1 MASLIS
7 AGTSTNTAVSI
18 TGDTTGALALATNN
32 GTTAVTIDTSQNVGV
47 GTASPAYKLHVVKPS
62 AGVTGRFTD
71 GDGITDIYGYGLEI
85 TRPTG
90 YIKTSGALQLGGA
103 NGYNDLVINSSGNV
117 GIGTT
122 SPTATGGYDKAIDLV
137 GGSNGAGLYIRGA
150 TNPSTVYASIQYD
163 NYSNR
168 TNINAV
174 GTSNFL
180 RFVTVDTERMRI
192 TSAGNVGIATT
203 SPASS
208 LEIYKAVSTTGSL
221 TDASLML
228 STTATTGRKVSIG
241 FGLGGGIANT
251 CAAVIGYD
259 VISGTGAGYG
269 DIYFSTRSTTAD
281 SVPTERMRVT
291 NDGTIRIGM
300 QNFAA
305 AVSSSNFGMSLN
317 NTNAGSYSYAYSTT
331 TNTHWG
337 FGNGNGGTGS
347 IQTNGSTTSFNTTS
361 DHRLKQNVVPMTG
374 GLARVQA
381 LKPVTYKWKVD
392 GADGEGF
399 IAHELQEVCSHAVT
413 GEKDAVDENGDPV
426 YQQVDTSFLVAT
438 LTAAIQE
445 LKTIVDAQAV
455 EIAALKAKV
464 GS

>member
-1 MASLIS
+1 MAIRKINSRSIEDSAIAAADVAAGSITTAKIASSVTLTTPTIDTITSAAATALTLKS
-7 AGTSTNTAVSI
+7 AGTTAITVST
-18 TGDTTGALALATNN
+18 GQL
-32 GTTAVTIDTSQNVGV
+32 VGV
-47 GTASPAYKLHVVKPS
+47 GTASPTNTLQVAGGISATSSAPAFQASAAIMDVS
-62 AGVTGRFTD
+62 AGVARF
-71 GDGITDIYGYGLEI
+71 
-85 TRPTG
+85 
-90 YIKTSGALQLGGA
+90 
-103 NGYNDLVINSSGNV
+103 N
-117 GIGTT
+117 
-122 SPTATGGYDKAIDLV
+122 ATGADSSTYGV
-137 GGSNGAGLYIRGA
+137 MTFNRGSSNAGLFQE
-150 TNPSTVYASIQYD
+150 S
-163 NYSNR
+163 
-168 TNINAV
+168 
-174 GTSNFL
+174 
-180 RFVTVDTERMRI
+180 MRI
-192 TSAGNVGIATT
+192 SAAGNVGIATT
-203 SPASS
+203 SPTSS
-208 LEIYKAVSTTGSL
+208 LEIYRANSSTGSL
-221 TDASLML
+221 TDTSLLL
-228 STTATTGRKVSIG
+228 STSATTGRKVNIG
-241 FGLGGGIANT
+241 FGLGGGVANT

-269 DIYFSTRSTTAD
+269 DIFFSTRSTTAD
-281 SVPTERMRVT
+281 SVPSERMRVT

-445 LKTIVDAQAV
+445 LKV
-455 EIAALKAKV
+455 ENDALKARLDAA
-464 GS
+464 GL

>member
-1 MASLIS
+1 
-7 AGTSTNTAVSI
+7 
-18 TGDTTGALALATNN
+18 
-32 GTTAVTIDTSQNVGV
+32 
-47 GTASPAYKLHVVKPS
+47 
-62 AGVTGRFTD
+62 
-71 GDGITDIYGYGLEI
+71 
-85 TRPTG
+85 
-90 YIKTSGALQLGGA
+90 
-103 NGYNDLVINSSGNV
+103 
-117 GIGTT
+117 
-122 SPTATGGYDKAIDLV
+122 
-137 GGSNGAGLYIRGA
+137 
-150 TNPSTVYASIQYD
+150 
-163 NYSNR
+163 
-168 TNINAV
+168 
-174 GTSNFL
+174 
-180 RFVTVDTERMRI
+180 
-192 TSAGNVGIATT
+192 
-203 SPASS
+203 
-208 LEIYKAVSTTGSL
+208 
-221 TDASLML
+221 
-228 STTATTGRKVSIG
+228 
-241 FGLGGGIANT
+241 
-251 CAAVIGYD
+251 
-259 VISGTGAGYG
+259 
-269 DIYFSTRSTTAD
+269 
-281 SVPTERMRVT
+281 MRVT

-445 LKTIVDAQAV
+445 LKV
-455 EIAALKAKV
+455 
-464 GS
+464 